1 MRERRASENERA
13 PHSASFFYFHSK
25 IFTQASSRDDGKRL
39 LGSGQEMGN
48 KVRVIRLPE
57 PCRHRVV
64 RNQSSDSALCTSS
77 LHSVTDPVRVRPP
90 AADELE
96 GSIRDPDVTRPDVTA
111 AALKG
116 QSAGPEAKWE
126 NNWKNNKTHL
136 ILEVCCQQKTPYPP
150 LSLFHKHEQQQ
161 SGAAPRAARLLLRRL
176 HAARA
181 AFGSFGGASRSGRLH
196 QSLDPFKEKH

>member
-1 MRERRASENERA
+1 MRERRVSENERA

-25 IFTQASSRDDGKRL
+25 IFTQASNRDDGKRL

-96 GSIRDPDVTRPDVTA
+96 GSIRDPDVTRNSRGS
-111 AALKG
+111 KG
-116 QSAGPEAKWE
+116 P
-126 NNWKNNKTHL
+126 
-136 ILEVCCQQKTPYPP
+136 I
-150 LSLFHKHEQQQ
+150 
-161 SGAAPRAARLLLRRL
+161 
-176 HAARA
+176 
-181 AFGSFGGASRSGRLH
+181 GGA
-196 QSLDPFKEKH
+196 